1 MNVDTLHTST
11 TTTDIDANALVV
23 SIQQQL
29 MLSDAILS
37 SSSTTPMNSPLSSS
51 SREPHFTTSPQNSQV
66 FTNEVPSLLL
76 TSTSDSSERSSKSTI
91 FPANLDEEKESSKE
105 NNNLSTTTNFSSF
118 TFNPSKEEESSIRS
132 SFFKSL
138 SSHSEQDPSFHRH
151 SSSPSCPLNHSH
163 TTTLVDEK
171 IINMGLMMSSY
182 YYNHINIQMEE
193 STTTNNDHAVND
205 LVQPLPSPP
214 LVTTCVDHHDEQ
226 VRVVIDDDDL
236 TQRSSGRHDS
246 HTTTLRCNNNTLG
259 DLPFEMLFHILTFLP
274 HHEDLTHEYEKYW
287 SCRERCMRKLHAE
300 SKKYSTS
307 SSSSSNSWRQRF
319 VRNLI
324 ESTQQQFDHLKK
336 EPEVMVDPSN
346 GGNSLLI
353 NNAHLNNGF
362 PMVLVDEEDPGVDHH
377 HQPIAASMT
386 SGSSATHGL
395 MDLPSITS
403 KKYGIFSLCF
413 VNSHLYYSL
422 FKNVHFWKLIC
433 EFYFN
438 LPKTENSEPPID
450 KKTLIS
456 IYGKEPFER
465 EDSPT
470 TMSKI
475 VKLGDWLQTMLNI
488 SNSSEL
494 NIPDDLGNEWQV
506 VSTGAVQTSGANA
519 SLFISTN
526 STCYHQELAC
536 WQYSYHY
543 LHCIPARFDQDS
555 RYMLPIFQMVT
566 KPSSM
571 EDQRDLELSD
581 VSELTKKSCMYNTC
595 IQRCIETD
603 NKKSPNDYRW
613 RNATTSRT
621 FSPNNLYY
629 FEFYV
634 EKIGGINLGVGLV
647 PNIHFTAPE
656 GSNPNNIPK
665 DFNPTHFDNYIW
677 PSGSCHHCFEI
688 NNQRYYS
695 GDVVGM
701 LVDYSYSEK
710 NVLKIHFCHNWHKK
724 DKRRD
729 LFNKLKKIREI
740 ETKEQSLFSLESVED
755 ELCAFIL
762 DDEIKELQ
770 SKAQNIT
777 TSTTEDEEDIHY
789 PFKENQMRLIYFT
802 DDMQTQFPE
811 CVISEGRNELI
822 SFMKVNSKDQ
832 NHVNTC
838 PSKRKDVKI
847 DVQSQRPTP
856 SKKELLLPDFKL
868 CVTTYDKDDSV
879 SLIRPSQPYPPLY
892 YHLQRKGRYGK
903 QDFMKSLHEE
913 QFSEYEKKELR
924 KLLIDAINDYHS
936 QCKTAS
942 DNHAQLHTTS
952 STSTANTSSTTTASD
967 KSNKCIIM

>member
-1 MNVDTLHTST
+1 MT
-11 TTTDIDANALVV
+11 TTTSMNTLVV
-23 SIQQQL
+23 SASIQQQQQL
-29 MLSDAILS
+29 IDVLSTATTIGTHVNVQQES
-37 SSSTTPMNSPLSSS
+37 SS
-51 SREPHFTTSPQNSQV
+51 EPNFTTTNLMTQNSQI
-66 FTNEVPSLLL
+66 FTNEAHSL
-76 TSTSDSSERSSKSTI
+76 SSNHQERDRSSIERESS
-91 FPANLDEEKESSKE
+91 FDPLAELKESPKE
-105 NNNLSTTTNFSSF
+105 NNISTNNTTTSLNCCSVCQ
-118 TFNPSKEEESSIRS
+118 TFAEEISSSIRS
-132 SFFKSL
+132 SNNTPHGLFNVAKPKQPSISL
-138 SSHSEQDPSFHRH
+138 SSTNDHSPHVSNNTINPH
-151 SSSPSCPLNHSH
+151 
-163 TTTLVDEK
+163 DE
-171 IINMGLMMSSY
+171 NMGLMMSSY
-182 YYNHINIQMEE
+182 YNHVIMESADQE
-193 STTTNNDHAVND
+193 YLAQQQTFRSHHHHHYDAADDEIPIDAVD
-205 LVQPLPSPP
+205 VTSCHGPVP
-214 LVTTCVDHHDEQ
+214 LVNASSHH
-226 VRVVIDDDDL
+226 
-236 TQRSSGRHDS
+236 
-246 HTTTLRCNNNTLG
+246 TLG

-274 HHEDLTHEYEKYW
+274 HQDDLTHEYEKYW
-287 SCRERCMRKLHAE
+287 SSRERCMRKLHAE
-300 SKKYSTS
+300 SKKFS
-307 SSSSSNSWRQRF
+307 SSSGVQWRQRF

-324 ESTQQQFDHLKK
+324 ESSQSLSQQQQQQQQPQKDHSTTTTSS
-336 EPEVMVDPSN
+336 PINVMVDASIGGCSAAITNYPSD
-346 GGNSLLI
+346 G
-353 NNAHLNNGF
+353 H
-362 PMVLVDEEDPGVDHH
+362 
-377 HQPIAASMT
+377 
-386 SGSSATHGL
+386 GS
-395 MDLPSITS
+395 
-403 KKYGIFSLCF
+403 
-413 VNSHLYYSL
+413 SHLYYSL
-422 FKNVHFWKLIC
+422 FKNVHFWQLIC

-438 LPKTENSEPPID
+438 LPKTENSEPPVD
-450 KKTLIS
+450 RKTLIS

-494 NIPDDLGNEWQV
+494 NIPDALGTEWQV

-526 STCYHQELAC
+526 NTCYHQELAL

-566 KPSSM
+566 KPSSV
-571 EDQRDLELSD
+571 EDPSELEMSAI
-581 VSELTKKSCMYNTC
+581 SELTRKSCMYNTC
-595 IQRCIETD
+595 IQRSIETD

-613 RNATTSRT
+613 RNATSSRT

-656 GSNPNNIPK
+656 GSNPVPK

-724 DKRRD
+724 DKRRA

-740 ETKEQSLFSLESVED
+740 ETKLSENHHSSFSVESVDD

-762 DDEIKELQ
+762 DDELKELQ
-770 SKAQNIT
+770 SKAQSNIT
-777 TSTTEDEEDIHY
+777 TSAADDEEDINY

-811 CVISEGRNELI
+811 CVIGEGRNELI

-832 NHVNTC
+832 HNSS

-856 SKKELLLPDFKL
+856 SKKELILPDFKL

-892 YHLQRKGRYGK
+892 YHLQRKGRYDR

-913 QFSEYEKKELR
+913 QFSEFEKKELR
-924 KLLIDAINDYHS
+924 KLLLDEINDYHS
-936 QCKTAS
+936 QCKT
-942 DNHAQLHTTS
+942 TTS
-952 STSTANTSSTTTASD
+952 TATSTSTSTSASND
-967 KSNKCIIM
+967 RSNKCLIM